1 MAWMQPLAEL
11 LTLFLR
17 SACPLCQ
24 RSTSSEFCPACQ
36 RQLKHCQLAS
46 HRELLP
52 NGLELYAWGKYG
64 GALRRSISALKYE
77 NKPQIARPLGQ
88 WLGQGWLAL
97 AHQNPHRSPG
107 NSPSNKDQ
115 LLHRSSTPPIVVPIP
130 LHPAKQ
136 RKRGYNQ
143 AELLAEG
150 FCQVTGLKLY
160 PQGLQRVRE
169 TEAQFALSADERAHN
184 LAGAFSTKLW
194 VRSTTSVLI
203 LDDIYTTGATAK
215 AAIQAFQAQG
225 ITVKGL
231 VVLAR
236 S

>member
-1 MAWMQPLAEL
+1 MAWMQPFTEL

-24 RSTSSEFCPACQ
+24 RSTASAFCPACQ

-46 HRELLP
+46 HQELLP
-52 NGLELYAWGKYG
+52 NGLDLYAWGKYG
-64 GALRRSISALKYE
+64 GALRRAIAALKYE

-88 WLGQGWLAL
+88 WLGQGWLAQ
-97 AHQNPHRSPG
+97 ADQHPHRSPD
-107 NSPSNKDQ
+107 NRDQ
-115 LLHRSSTPPIVVPIP
+115 LLNRSPIVVPIP

-150 FCQVTGLKLY
+150 FCQVTGLKLS
-160 PQGLQRVRE
+160 PQGLRRVRE
-169 TEAQFALSADERAHN
+169 TEAQFALSADDRAHN
-184 LAGAFSTKLW
+184 LAGAFSANSALQQ
-194 VRSTTSVLI
+194 RSSTSVLI
-203 LDDIYTTGATAK
+203 LDDIYTTGATIK
-215 AAIQAFQAQG
+215 AAVQAFQAQG
-225 ITVKGL
+225 IAVQGL

-236 S
+236 T